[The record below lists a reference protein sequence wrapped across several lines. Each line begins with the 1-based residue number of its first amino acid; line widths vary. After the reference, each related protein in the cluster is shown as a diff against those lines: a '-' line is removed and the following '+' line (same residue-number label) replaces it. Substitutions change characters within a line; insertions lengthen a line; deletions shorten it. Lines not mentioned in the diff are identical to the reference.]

1 MPLAL
6 SQLSET
12 IFEIA
17 SVPVIFVLLVA
28 LGRLLKRRHGVRLG
42 IVYLLFCAVV
52 SILLPLKFLVSTGRM
67 SLDGPRRPAVSAVDQ
82 EAADRLRTVEKRLGE
97 VEEDIAAQSKKLSR
111 GRAQRRELAPME
123 NALRFLGAMA
133 TLLGALVFI
142 ALVRRYFWESWFER
156 KSKSQAPK
164 FLSQLAGLAVFLAA
178 VLIVLTVGYEQDLT
192 VLLGASGVAAI
203 VLGLALQDLLGNVIA
218 GIALELGKP
227 FRAGDWL
234 VVEGKHAEV
243 IEVNWR
249 STRLRNNDDI
259 YFDIPNKQIVGS
271 TIVNL
276 THRNRRHG
284 IRLQVRFEYG
294 TPPNLIKDTLKR
306 AAANAQGV
314 LETPPPKV
322 FLKDFGDFGID
333 YEVRFWMEDESK
345 YNDTLDGVR
354 TNIWYEAQRGGL
366 NIPFPIREVM
376 VRRKK
381 TDLTDKLEIAR
392 TSIRRQPFLQM
403 LSPSQLDRMLNE
415 SRFLRFGRGERI
427 IEQGAEGRS
436 MFILVHGE
444 ADVQVEVNGA
454 AKTVAHL
461 EEGDYCGEMS
471 LLTGENRSATVLATA
486 DCETWEVGKEV
497 LASILADNQLLVE
510 RLSDLLAKRRMETEG
525 VVSEAL
531 ATDEM
536 KAKQKEYKESFL
548 KRLYGFFDL

>member
-1 MPLAL
+1 MSLAL
-6 SQLSET
+6 SHYSEVV
-12 IFEIA
+12 IELA
-17 SVPVIFVLLVA
+17 SVPVIFVVLVA
-28 LGRLLKRRHGVRLG
+28 VGRLLKRRHGVRLG
-42 IVYLLFCAVV
+42 MIYLLFCASI
-52 SILLPLKFLVSTGRM
+52 SILLPLKFLVSTGHIAM
-67 SLDGPRRPAVSAVDQ
+67 AEPAAVSTGQTQDGT
-82 EAADRLRTVEKRLGE
+82 RLKA
-97 VEEDIAAQSKKLSR
+97 VEERLSNVEQELESQTKKLMR
-111 GRAQRRELAPME
+111 GKKVRRDYTPLESAMRL
-123 NALRFLGAMA
+123 LGAVA
-133 TLLGALVFI
+133 TLLGALVII
-142 ALVRRYFWESWFER
+142 ALVRRFFWEMWFEQ

-164 FLSQLAGLAVFLAA
+164 FLSQLVGLAIFLGAI
-178 VLIVLTVGYEQDLT
+178 LIVLTVGYEQDLT

-234 VVEGKHAEV
+234 VIDGAHAEV

-276 THRNRRHG
+276 THPNRRHG

-294 TPPNLIKDTLKR
+294 TPPNLVKDTLTR
-306 AAANAQGV
+306 AATNAKGV
-314 LETPPPKV
+314 LEIPPPKV

-333 YEVRFWMEDESK
+333 YEIRFWMEDESK

-366 NIPFPIREVM
+366 TIPFPIREIN

-381 TDLTDKLEIAR
+381 TDLGDKLEIAR

-427 IEQGAEGRS
+427 IEQGAEGKS

-444 ADVQVEVNGA
+444 AEVQVEVNGV
-454 AKTVAHL
+454 AKIVAQL

-471 LLTGENRSATVLATA
+471 LLTGENRSATVIATT
-486 DCETWEVGKEV
+486 DCETWEVGNEV

-510 RLSDLLAKRRMETEG
+510 RLSELLARRRMETEG
-525 VVSEAL
+525 VVAEAA

-536 KAKQKEYKESFL
+536 KARQKEYKESFL